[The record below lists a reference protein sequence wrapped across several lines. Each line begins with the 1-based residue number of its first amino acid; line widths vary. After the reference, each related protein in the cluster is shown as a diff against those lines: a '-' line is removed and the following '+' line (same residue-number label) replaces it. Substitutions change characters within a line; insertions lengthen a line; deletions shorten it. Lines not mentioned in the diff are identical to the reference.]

1 MNTGQT
7 IISVGALALLSMIIL
22 RINTTFLNTNS
33 ILYESKFN
41 ITAMSLATSIVEEA
55 TSKAFDENTDSTSA
69 SALSVL
75 SSSLGKDA
83 GEQYPYFDDFDDFD
97 GFTIDTRGDSTF
109 ESAEFTITAHVYYVD
124 PANPETKSYVPT
136 WHKKIE
142 VDVIS
147 PSMVDT
153 IRFSQVYSYWYFR

>member
-55 TSKAFDENTDSTSA
+55 TSKAFDANTDSTSVT
-69 SALSVL
+69 SVSQLSTH
-75 SSSLGKDA
+75 LGKES
-83 GEQYPYFDDFDDFD
+83 GEEYPNFDDFDDFD
-97 GFTIDTRGDSTF
+97 GYTISTKGDPTF
-109 ESAEFTITAHVYYVD
+109 ESAEFTITANVYYV
-124 PANPETKSYVPT
+124 NPSNPNSVSTTPT
-136 WHKKIE
+136 WHKKI
-142 VDVIS
+142 DVSVVS

-153 IRFSQVYSYWYFR
+153 IKFSQIYSYWYFR

>member
-7 IISVGALALLSMIIL
+7 IISAGALALLSMIIL

-41 ITAMSLATSIVEEA
+41 ITAMSLATSIIEEA
-55 TSKAFDENTDSTSA
+55 TSKAFDEKTDSA
-69 SALSVL
+69 SVSNVLQLSK
-75 SSSLGKDA
+75 SLGKEA
-83 GEQYPYFDDFDDFD
+83 GEVYPYFDDFDDFD
-97 GFTIDTRGDSTF
+97 GYTISTKGDPTF

-124 PANPETKSYVPT
+124 SSNPEVKSSVPT
-136 WHKKIE
+136 WNKKID
-142 VDVIS
+142 VDVVS

-153 IRFSQVYSYWYFR
+153 IKFSQVYSYWYFR